1 MKYIFIKYLYNIN
14 IYMNKLF
21 LIILI
26 LFLLFTFLQ
35 IYLYNKK
42 YINNK
47 KTITKLEKFESSLT
61 YLVDTDS
68 KYILDDNSIESILYD
83 YNKLKNI

>member
-1 MKYIFIKYLYNIN
+1 
-14 IYMNKLF
+14 MNKLF